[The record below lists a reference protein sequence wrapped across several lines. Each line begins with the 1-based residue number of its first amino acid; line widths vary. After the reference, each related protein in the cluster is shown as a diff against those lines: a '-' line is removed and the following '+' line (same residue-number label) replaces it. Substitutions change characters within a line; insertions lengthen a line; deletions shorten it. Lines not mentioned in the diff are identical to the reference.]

1 MQITSVDTTMPVQP
15 AERAA
20 SAAPAA
26 ATGTTTTAASMSVVH
41 LLNPRPA
48 IDPGLGIV
56 VSEYFNREGQ
66 ETDQY
71 PTAKALDHYRIYGLP
86 GAAAQ
91 SGQDAV
97 SSGETGCSISRFAV
111 PTRAARMAAGASP
124 A

>member
-26 ATGTTTTAASMSVVH
+26 TGAATTAASMSVVH

-56 VSEYFNREGQ
+56 VSEYFNKEGQ

-71 PTAKALDHYRIYGLP
+71 PTAQALDHYRIYGLP
-86 GAAAQ
+86 GSAAQ
-91 SGQDAV
+91 
-97 SSGETGCSISRFAV
+97 
-111 PTRAARMAAGASP
+111 AAQTERTAQVG
-124 A
+124 